1 MKFTITRIN
10 KQNKLMVSSKTVE
23 RFLERIAKDDAKLSV
38 TNFRM
43 SVPLM
48 EADYQYYK
56 GIKEWQHVY
65 PAAEFSKAESGNL
78 VFLRCLRRSR
88 RQKPHRARKHLQ
100 RRRKNPDKRSRRR
113 LTLPVCLRTGKD
125 ALPVAGT
132 GSH

>member
-48 EADYQYYK
+48 EADY
-56 GIKEWQHVY
+56 
-65 PAAEFSKAESGNL
+65 L
-78 VFLRCLRRSR
+78 
-88 RQKPHRARKHLQ
+88 
-100 RRRKNPDKRSRRR
+100 
-113 LTLPVCLRTGKD
+113 
-125 ALPVAGT
+125 
-132 GSH
+132 

>member
-48 EADYQYYK
+48 EADYQVLQRHQ
-56 GIKEWQHVY
+56 GM
-65 PAAEFSKAESGNL
+65 AARLS
-78 VFLRCLRRSR
+78 SR
-88 RQKPHRARKHLQ
+88 RIQQ
-100 RRRKNPDKRSRRR
+100 
-113 LTLPVCLRTGKD
+113 G
-125 ALPVAGT
+125 
-132 GSH
+132 